1 MRVWSA
7 AYDLVATFS
16 NPVSARGEV
25 PFAYRVDSTSDGLL
39 FASSE
44 DAVVRVIDTAAGAV
58 VQSIQHPSVCWGAT
72 EIPGTGGDVIT
83 VCQHPATSRKGHV
96 YHWTRDPARKA
107 DEPVLAQFVQDAIVP
122 KSKAAES
129 GGSGGGSSSSS
140 SSGGLGGLPIK
151 GNYDGRAA
159 VAGTHEGEQAFFKR
173 KDGSIMMC
181 SWSNAAG
188 AWTDIGAVQGAGDD
202 GPWDVVRTVTL
213 DLEGGGLKT
222 MDLKFNLD
230 GERAAGWRA
239 MPAGRQQPTV
249 KACTCLAPAALPA
262 ACLPA
267 HLA

>member
-1 MRVWSA
+1 
-7 AYDLVATFS
+7 
-16 NPVSARGEV
+16 
-25 PFAYRVDSTSDGLL
+25 
-39 FASSE
+39 

-230 GERAAGWRA
+230 GERAAGW
-239 MPAGRQQPTV
+239 
-249 KACTCLAPAALPA
+249 
-262 ACLPA
+262 
-267 HLA
+267 